1 MASSIQNTYTIAPG
15 ITATFTVDASG
26 VATNTGSGYISI
38 ANYDPPA
45 VFGSGSGTTIN
56 AVLGELNQG
65 LTDAQNRET
74 LINGII
80 ADAQADLNNPN
91 ISPSQRKWAEGVLDP
106 NGDYQITVVAQN
118 TAKIAAY
125 QTSIAWVNSNFN
137 TSMTQAIADAT
148 KEFPPAN
155 ATPVP
160 TTTANAAVTT
170 ANATTE
176 TTATGTKA
184 PVTGVANDDSGATK
198 PGTTKTL
205 SPGTPGGAGSPG
217 APSTGK
223 NGNAPVTKVSP
234 TNTNASTPVNPTNQP
249 STQPVSTDKPG
260 KRLKNPLGQFASYT
274 YQISL
279 YMITPDAFDLFVAS
293 GRTNINAFKEAGAG
307 DLVQRGEL
315 QKGGT
320 FLVAQSGGINS
331 TDPNRAPG
339 FQYDYYIDNLQ
350 ITTQTAAKSGGS
362 STNISDI
369 KFTIT
374 EPFGF
379 SFISNLRRAS
389 DALNTYSSS
398 LGTPAAGSVPENPSK
413 QFFILGIRFYGY
425 DQAGALVKPDSS
437 FNGEPLDP
445 ASSDGSL
452 FEHFYDISIT
462 SINFKLDGRMTT
474 YQCEAVQIAPK
485 TAFGVKSGLLI
496 SEKTPSGPTVGS
508 VLQKLL
514 DGINQ
519 EQQKN
524 KGQSILEASTYT
536 IVYAPGAEIIR
547 DSSIVSPA
555 DLDKSRLPGSTATT
569 TREATASTEGQA
581 NNPNTNAKSFSFT
594 AGQPILQCIDQT
606 IKQSNYLRN
615 ALTVVYASS
624 KQSDPQK
631 KAPDT
636 ITGSNDTPIS
646 WYTCSSS
653 VKNGRWDN
661 KQKEWVFD
669 IEYTINVYETPVV
682 DSTYVA
688 STSKYYGPHKRYE
701 YWYTGENSEIISYEQ
716 SLDNTWFNVVVAG
729 TDTGNSTT
737 AKALPGTSLTGTT
750 QSSQSP
756 TVKSG
761 QDSTGAIGPGLA
773 AQNSYVTSLY
783 DPGSLAQAE
792 LTIMGDPDY
801 LIETSTAS
809 SVNSVYSQFY
819 GTDGFTINANGGQVF
834 IEIDFKEGVDYV
846 SSQQFNAGT
855 NSQTEA
861 GTFSIN
867 DSILFW
873 KYPQSVAPIIQGISY
888 QVISVD
894 HTFKGGSFKQHLSCV
909 INDFGDPDAKNGDGP
924 SSSSISGPN
933 ADGSGTTPGPAGTTP
948 DKPRPNPPPP
958 GGVKLTTPPIPQMVG

>member
-1 MASSIQNTYTIAPG
+1 MADQKVNIDG
-15 ITATFTVDASG
+15 
-26 VATNTGSGYISI
+26 GYINYNIDANGNGSIEVESTSIILAADTFLGYTPGGSQI
-38 ANYDPPA
+38 ANA
-45 VFGSGSGTTIN
+45 ISTI
-56 AVLGELNQG
+56 
-65 LTDAQNRET
+65 
-74 LINGII
+74 INGLNDQISKSERII
-80 ADAQADLNNPN
+80 EDYQQDIQTQNAILNDPNSTPRQKATAQAHIDTDQKN
-91 ISPSQRKWAEGVLDP
+91 IDEENHNIKTSQNAIQSV
-106 NGDYQITVVAQN
+106 
-118 TAKIAAY
+118 
-125 QTSIAWVNSNFN
+125 QTQGQGILESLYNQS
-137 TSMTQAIADAT
+137 Q
-148 KEFPPAN
+148 PP
-155 ATPVP
+155 PVP
-160 TTTANAAVTT
+160 TPPPPTPPPPSPPPPPPPASANTL
-170 ANATTE
+170 
-176 TTATGTKA
+176 TG
-184 PVTGVANDDSGATK
+184 PGSDDSGTAD

-279 YMITPDAFDLFVAS
+279 YMITPDAYDLFINS
-293 GRTNINAFKEAGAG
+293 GRRKINAFKEAGG
-307 DLVQRGEL
+307 GGGGG
-315 QKGGT
+315 GGT

-425 DQAGALVKPDSS
+425 DQAGALVKPDNS

-514 DGINQ
+514 DAINQ

-569 TREATASTEGQA
+569 TKAANASAESQA

-615 ALTVVYASS
+615 ALTVVYASA

-819 GTDGFTINANGGQVF
+819 GTDDFTINANGGQVF

-958 GGVKLTTPPIPQMVG
+958 GGTKLTTPPIPQMVG